1 MWQRRS
7 FVQNRQSCTAKVTL
21 GPPRLA
27 DHTGVVTLCLSIAY
41 VEGLLSPPTPHTA
54 WGWPETSQKRALHK
68 NAALGQEP
76 GQESGRSATPFAS
89 VWPEKE
95 MRKRTFSLQLPGAQ
109 ALGEVRFPTPWD
121 TPNVGKRT
129 GCQRPG
135 TQLIRTRQP
144 GRFCAKPRFHTRP
157 YRQGPPQSANVGG
170 LDCTRKRLVLQ
181 HFRRLIR
188 PLRHSATPLR
198 RAGYWT

>member
-41 VEGLLSPPTPHTA
+41 VKGLLSPPTPHTA

-76 GQESGRSATPFAS
+76 SQESGRIATPFAS
-89 VWPEKE
+89 VGPENTL
-95 MRKRTFSLQLPGAQ
+95 RKRTFSPQLPGAQ
-109 ALGEVRFPTPWD
+109 ILGEVRFQTPWD

-129 GCQRPG
+129 GSQRSGREP
-135 TQLIRTRQP
+135 IRTRQP
-144 GRFCAKPRFHTRP
+144 GRFCARP
-157 YRQGPPQSANVGG
+157 Q
-170 LDCTRKRLVLQ
+170 KRTHVDNSKAPSSS
-181 HFRRLIR
+181 RDWRCG
-188 PLRHSATPLR
+188 STPSNR
-198 RAGYWT
+198 